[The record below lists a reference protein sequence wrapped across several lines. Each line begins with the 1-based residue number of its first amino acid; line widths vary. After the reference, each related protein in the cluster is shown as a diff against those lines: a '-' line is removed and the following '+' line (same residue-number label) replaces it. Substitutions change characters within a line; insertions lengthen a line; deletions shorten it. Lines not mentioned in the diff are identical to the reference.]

1 MENEA
6 TVTRIIGKESRF
18 VFFFS
23 DILLMIYKIMGAV
36 NSNMF

>member
-6 TVTRIIGKESRF
+6 VVTGIIGEDSRF

-23 DILLMIYKIMGAV
+23 DKLLMIYRIMGAV